1 MKTLENIQ
9 TLFKIGKIFSK
20 IIFIFSLIGV
30 VGSVVGMVCLPF
42 GDTGVFKIG
51 GVTVY
56 SLIKNQESMELNS
69 LYAQLSGILIICIG
83 QAVVAKFAERYFAH
97 ELAEGTPFTMFGAQR
112 LFRLGLV
119 TVCVPLGTIV
129 LAQIVSSIVAEF
141 AGCENGFEPDG
152 GSSVILGAMFMI
164 MSFLCRYGAELREKN
179 ETSLKE

>member
-1 MKTLENIQ
+1 MKTLESIQ
-9 TLFKIGKIFSK
+9 TLSKAGKIVSK
-20 IIFIFSLIGV
+20 IIFIFSVIGV

-42 GDTGVFKIG
+42 EDTGILKIG

-56 SLIKNQESMELNS
+56 GLMEHQEGMELNN
-69 LYAQLSGILIICIG
+69 LYTQLSGLLIICIG
-83 QAVVAKFAERYFAH
+83 QAVVAKFAERYFVH

-141 AGCENGFEPDG
+141 CNCENGFEPDG

-179 ETSLKE
+179 ESARS